1 MSFASGA
8 LVRVRD
14 REWVVLP
21 DSTDELLLLR
31 PLGGAEDEATGV
43 LTALEPVEP
52 ATFSLPDPEQR
63 GDFHSARLL
72 RDALRLGFRS
82 SAGPFR
88 SFGHIA
94 VEPRPY
100 QLVPLLLAL
109 RLDPVRLLIADDVG
123 IGKTVEASLVAREL
137 LDQGEARRL
146 CVLCPP
152 HLADQWHDEL
162 ESKFHIDAERVLAS
176 TAGRLER
183 GLALDE
189 TIFDRYDH
197 TIVSTD
203 FIKSDRRRND
213 FLRTCPELVIVDEAH
228 TCSWDPATRGTRH
241 QRYELVKGLAADPKR
256 HLVLVT
262 ATPHSGHEGTFRSLL
277 AFLDPDFADL
287 PEDLSGQAN
296 ERHRRAL
303 ARHFVQRRRADIED
317 YADETTPFPAR
328 DELEDTYTLT
338 ADYRRLLDR
347 VVDYAREMVG
357 DQGTDARWQRVR
369 WWSALALLR
378 ALSSSPA
385 AAVETL
391 RNRGGWAETET
402 AEEADAIGERQV
414 MDQTGA
420 DEDALDTSPG
430 AQDDDE
436 RNKQRLQAFARDAD
450 KLRGDADAKLVRAA
464 KLLKDLVRDG
474 FRPIVFCRFIDT
486 ADYVRD
492 ELRSRLPKDVEVISV
507 TGELPPPIREQQ
519 IVALAA
525 EYPKRV
531 LVCTDC
537 LSEGINLQEY
547 FDAVVH
553 YDLSWNPT
561 RHEQREGRVDR
572 FGQPAPAVRV
582 LTYYG
587 ANNPVDGI
595 VLNVLLRKHKTIRS
609 SLGISV
615 PVPIDS
621 NAVLKAVYEGLVLRG
636 QHVDQQRL
644 FDLPENER
652 LQMEWQAAADREK
665 RSRTM
670 FAQRTID
677 TADVVREL
685 HEVRS
690 AIGGAASVRGF
701 VEAAV
706 QAAGGRLRDGELD
719 LRETPAAV
727 RELFATPTRV
737 RFEPAGAEG
746 EVYLPRTHPFVQG
759 LASFMLDTAL
769 DPILD
774 GPASRSGAI
783 RTAAVTTR
791 TTLVL
796 ARYRFHIETPLRML
810 LAEDCG
816 LVAFTGDF
824 TEVEPEPLLAAEP
837 SGNVTAEQASA
848 VIQAALDAG
857 GEWRPL
863 LEAQAYARAEAL
875 ADAHSRVRTGRTRV
889 TVRPELPPDVLGVYV
904 LIPVPR

>member
-1 MSFASGA
+1 MSFAAGS
-8 LVRVRD
+8 LVRARD

-31 PLGGAEDEATGV
+31 PLGGAEDEMTGI
-43 LTALEPVEP
+43 LTALEEVQP
-52 ATFSLPDPEQR
+52 ATFDLPRAEDR

-100 QLVPLLLAL
+100 QLVPLMLAL

-123 IGKTVEASLVAREL
+123 IGKTVEAALVAREL

-189 TIFDRYDH
+189 TIFDRYDY

-228 TCSWDPATRGTRH
+228 TCSWDPASRGTRH
-241 QRYELVKGLAADPKR
+241 QRYELVKGLASDAKR
-256 HLVLVT
+256 HLILVT

-277 AFLDPDFADL
+277 AFLDPAFTDL
-287 PEDLSGQAN
+287 PEDLSGQQN

-303 ARHFVQRRRADIED
+303 ARHFVQRRRADI
-317 YADETTPFPAR
+317 ADFAEENTPFPDR
-328 DELEDTYTLT
+328 EELEDTYSLT
-338 ADYRRLLDR
+338 PEYRRLLDR
-347 VVDYAREMVG
+347 VVDYAREMVSEEG
-357 DQGTDARWQRVR
+357 VDARRQRVR

-391 RNRGGWAETET
+391 RNRGGWTETET
-402 AEEADAIGERQV
+402 IEEADAVGERQV

-430 AQDDDE
+430 ALDE
-436 RNKQRLQAFARDAD
+436 DEKTKRRLQDFARDAG

-464 KLLKDLVRDG
+464 KLTKDLVKDG

-492 ELRSRLPKDVEVISV
+492 ELRDRLPKDVEVISV
-507 TGELPPPIREQQ
+507 TGQLPPSERELR
-519 IVALAA
+519 IHELAA
-525 EYPKRV
+525 EHSKRV

-572 FGQPAPAVRV
+572 FGQPTPTVRV

-615 PVPIDS
+615 PVPVDS
-621 NAVLKAVYEGLVLRG
+621 NTVLKAVYEGLVLRG
-636 QHVDQQRL
+636 QNVDQQRL
-644 FDLPENER
+644 FELTENEQ
-652 LQMEWQAAADREK
+652 LQSEWQAAADREK

-677 TADVVREL
+677 TAEVVREL
-685 HEVRS
+685 QDVRS
-690 AIGGAASVRGF
+690 AIGSAASVARF

-706 QAAGGRLRDGELD
+706 GAVGGRLRDGEID
-719 LRETPAAV
+719 LREAPVAV
-727 RELFATPTRV
+727 RELLATPARI
-737 RFEPAGAEG
+737 RFDPAGPTDEH
-746 EVYLPRTHPFVQG
+746 YLPRTHPFVQG
-759 LASFMLDTAL
+759 LAAWILDTAL

-774 GPASRSGAI
+774 GPAARSGAI
-783 RTAAVTTR
+783 RSSAVSER
-791 TTLVL
+791 TTLIL
-796 ARYRFHIETPLRML
+796 TRFRFHIETPNRTL

-816 LVAFTGDF
+816 LVGFTNDGASDI
-824 TEVEPEPLLAAEP
+824 TNLLDATPSGNLAAEQ
-837 SGNVTAEQASA
+837 VEAAIA
-848 VIQAALDAG
+848 AALDAKT
-857 GEWRPL
+857 EWLPL
-863 LEAQAYARAEAL
+863 VEGQAQELTTSL
-875 ADAHSRVRTGRTRV
+875 ADAHNRVRSGRGTV
-889 TVRPELPPDVLGVYV
+889 KVRPELPPDVLGVYV
-904 LIPVPR
+904 LLPVPR